1 MSREIKVGLLVVV
14 ALAVLAAGI
23 FMVGER
29 QNLLSLKNTYSV
41 RLATVSGLAA
51 GNPVQLNGVTVGKV
65 EEVVLPVKVEDTL
78 LTVWITVDRRF
89 AARVREDSTAR
100 IKTLGLLGDK
110 YIELTSG
117 SVSADEIPD
126 GGEIRAAAATDV
138 DKLIASGEDVVE
150 NVMAISVSLKNILA
164 RMEAGKGL
172 LGELTTDQ
180 EAGLRAKEAL
190 VATFESIR
198 SITDKIEHGDGTLAT
213 LVNDDSLLTKVDEAI
228 ARLEKVLA
236 KVDTGEGALPAL
248 LNDASTRER
257 MERAL
262 DNLTSASDSLASV
275 AGELESGDG
284 LLKKLISDDELGR
297 EVADDL
303 RKLIRSLS
311 VVAEKLEQGEGTL
324 GKMIEDP
331 SVYEAID
338 DIVVGINESKLLRW
352 LVRNRQKA
360 GIKKRYQ
367 EETAAPTAP
376 AAPAPEAEPR

>member
-14 ALAVLAAGI
+14 ALAVLATGI

-41 RLATVSGLAA
+41 RMVTVSGLAS

-65 EEVVLPVKVEDTL
+65 EEIVLPEKVEDTL
-78 LTVWITVDRRF
+78 LTVRITVDRRF
-89 AARVREDSTAR
+89 AARVRADSTAR

-110 YIELTSG
+110 FVEITSG
-117 SVSADEIPD
+117 SASAAEIPD
-126 GGEIRAAAATDV
+126 GGEIMAAAATDV

-150 NVMAISVSLKNILA
+150 NVMAISVSLKNILS

-190 VATFESIR
+190 VSTFESIR

-213 LVNDDSLLTKVDEAI
+213 LINDDSLLTKVDESI
-228 ARLEKVLA
+228 GRLEKVLA
-236 KVDTGEGALPAL
+236 QVETGEGALPAL
-248 LNDASTRER
+248 LNDAATRQR
-257 MERAL
+257 MEQAL
-262 DNLTSASDSLASV
+262 ENLSSASDSLASV

-284 LLKKLISDDELGR
+284 LLHKLISDEELGR
-297 EVADDL
+297 EVTEDL

-311 VVAEKLEQGEGTL
+311 QIAEKLEQGEGTL

-331 SVYEAID
+331 SVYQAID

-352 LVRNRQKA
+352 FIRNRQKA
-360 GIKKRYQ
+360 GIKKRYK
-367 EETAAPTAP
+367 EEIAATAP
-376 AAPAPEAEPR
+376 PPASETDPK